1 MTKTDQDHAAAAA
14 GQRGEEGAGGDRGQ
28 VLSAAGRLRQGEH
41 RQPGEDGQAAD
52 GEPEARPG
60 RAHQASNE
68 KENWFEYCT
77 SVHVQNPSS
86 YHKKVQSPT

>member
-28 VLSAAGRLRQGEH
+28 VLSAAARLRQGEH

-68 KENWFEYCT
+68 KT
-77 SVHVQNPSS
+77 GLSTVQVYLTFYLIP
-86 YHKKVQSPT
+86 KVQTSHSD